1 MPKKG
6 TTKASDITLKKNLE
20 NPVSPIGKGRPPGAK
35 NKTTLFKE
43 AMRNGFENLLQ
54 KDGEKV
60 FKAVVDKALDGDM
73 TAAKLILDRIV
84 PVVDLD
90 KSSVKDRF
98 NISINVS
105 GMEPKID
112 VMDGTAVDAEFEEI
126 E

>member
-1 MPKKG
+1 MTVKK
-6 TTKASDITLKKNLE
+6 SDKVAENKEKESLPVKPRGHNLT
-20 NPVSPIGKGRPPGAK
+20 GRPKGVK

-43 AMRNGFENLLQ
+43 AMREGFEELLER
-54 KDGEKV
+54 DGKKV

-84 PVVDLD
+84 PVVDID
-90 KSSVKDRF
+90 KSNVKDKF

-105 GMEPKID
+105 GMEPKIE
-112 VMDGTAVDAEFEEI
+112 VIDAEFTEE

>member
-1 MPKKG
+1 MNKKKLAKG
-6 TTKASDITLKKNLE
+6 ERTESGSIAG
-20 NPVSPIGKGRPPGAK
+20 VGGRPPGAK

-43 AMRNGFENLLQ
+43 AMRDGFEELLER
-54 KDGEKV
+54 DGKKV

-90 KSSVKDRF
+90 KSSVKDKF

-105 GMEPKID
+105 GMEPKIE
-112 VMDGTAVDAEFEEI
+112 VMDASADAVDADFVEVDNE
-126 E
+126 